1 MCLGIRGLSSGKRVF
16 SAIDSVQRGTRVL
29 GSVLEA
35 GRPKGSG
42 VMGALAA
49 AGGPGDLPSQVGIC
63 FSGFIYPIR
72 IVLWSAGGAWG
83 PGSGLYRAGKNGAG
97 QMLLKAKE
105 GEG

>member
-1 MCLGIRGLSSGKRVF
+1 MCLGIEFWEKSLQCNRQCSKGHKSLGLSS
-16 SAIDSVQRGTRVL
+16 RGRQAQGEWCDGGISSSR
-29 GSVLEA
+29 GS
-35 GRPKGSG
+35 
-42 VMGALAA
+42 
-49 AGGPGDLPSQVGIC
+49 GDLPSQVGIC

-72 IVLWSAGGAWG
+72 TVLWSAGGAWG